1 MRIGIMQPY
10 FFPYLGYFQLINA
23 VDLYVNLDHV
33 SFMKR
38 SYMTRNKIKDGIP
51 IRIDVLGGS
60 QNKKCTEVSAD
71 ICEKYI
77 KKFKK
82 TLFHTYGKERLYSVI
97 MSEIIDETFIERPIS
112 ISDFNL
118 EIIKR
123 ICQYL
128 EINTKIIDSSE
139 GITGKKREEG
149 LKDIVKKY
157 GADFYINAIGGT
169 SLYNKEYFKNF
180 GIELNFIEM
189 ADVNVD
195 DKYSSILDLLFRY
208 DKEHLKKE
216 LNNYRLL

>member
-38 SYMTRNKIKDGIP
+38 SYMTRNKIKGGIP

-60 QNKKCTEVSAD
+60 QNKKCTEVQAD
-71 ICEKYI
+71 VSEKFI
-77 KKFKK
+77 KKFKN
-82 TLFHTYGKERLYSVI
+82 TLFHTYGKEKLYPII
-97 MSEIIDETFIERPIS
+97 MSEIIDQTFTEKPIS

-123 ICQYL
+123 ICLYL

-139 GITGKKREEG
+139 GITDKKREEG

-157 GADFYINAIGGT
+157 GADLYINAIGGT
-169 SLYNKEYFKNF
+169 SLYSKEYFKNF
-180 GIELNFIEM
+180 GIDLNFIEM
-189 ADVNVD
+189 ADVNID

-208 DKEHLKKE
+208 EKDHLKKE